1 MKNLCGLKLS
11 KNLICIFYQ
20 CYTFR
25 NSPWKILH
33 ELSCINHSNFIHLS
47 DQTMNLLVK
56 GQIFSK
62 NMSVKENRGE
72 NKTRIILIAH
82 KYVHY
87 LSFNIYQ
94 EITF

>member
-1 MKNLCGLKLS
+1 MAAK
-11 KNLICIFYQ
+11 F
-20 CYTFR
+20 
-25 NSPWKILH
+25 
-33 ELSCINHSNFIHLS
+33 HSFIGP
-47 DQTMNLLVK
+47 NNELVK

-62 NMSVKENRGE
+62 NMSVMENRGE
-72 NKTRIILIAH
+72 NKTRRILIAH